1 MLYTLF
7 KLLEEYKVV
16 IPVIQRDYAQGRK
29 GKEFLRKS
37 FLTQI
42 KKSLEAPNNKTTL
55 DFIYG
60 SLEKDSFLPLDG
72 QQRLTTLWLV
82 YWYVALKSKKL
93 NDDNIRK
100 ILEKFSYQTRASSCE
115 FCKAIC
121 NEIDLKKY
129 EDYRN
134 SKSDKTIADE
144 DYRNSKSDKTIA
156 DFIKSQTWFFSSWNQ
171 DPTINSMLR
180 TIGGDND
187 NLEDNIE
194 VLFKDADFED
204 FSEKLYSE
212 NAPIDFELMIIN
224 SKDLPMSDDLYIKMN
239 ARGKALTNFENF
251 KADLI
256 GYIHSSDAFNGA
268 APNAPEL
275 TYKEYLP
282 SQIDSCW
289 TDVFWSVARK
299 RAEKENIKFNGNID
313 NIFFAFINR
322 YVLNEICLNE
332 QMGPDEFA
340 ASSEKES
347 NKSQKSDFEKLF
359 GISDKSKTDDR
370 LIVYDDFGVYSKY
383 LSEEKINVLDHV
395 FLILDDQKNKVHDQ
409 KNKVLDLINS
419 ALNFNNVDDQE
430 SGYNFIPK
438 EFVSTNLKERVY
450 FLAITLYIER
460 TESAEAFNEVN
471 FKKWMRIIKNLI
483 ENAVVE
489 SLPVMVT
496 CMRLIKDLCVDPNVK
511 DIYETLNNF
520 NNNFS
525 NSQLG
530 LQLLEEKQKAQKI
543 LEEKKKG
550 NSDWEEKIID
560 AENYSFFNG
569 TIRFLYRDENKEIC
583 WENFD
588 AKFENAKW
596 LFSDEQKGIVK
607 TETIKALLRYFDGFD
622 EIRGQYLFTSI
633 GYDHRN
639 KCWKKN
645 ILCSDNACVQRKV
658 QKLLMSD
665 KYQENY
671 SEDYEHFINSTLIE
685 HIVEQKENYRYRY
698 TERNGLGGIY
708 KDYTQT
714 QGVLLSSNRRT
725 KCKKLNDLVT
735 EKKISIANQN
745 LNIFVDD
752 YCWGLYV
759 DFDIKEKTY
768 RWLETSVNG
777 KEVDKIVELYQT
789 KEYSKN
795 TLQWDDSIKDSSDL
809 ISKISQFSFT

>member
-1 MLYTLF
+1 MVYNLF

-42 KKSLEAPNNKTTL
+42 KKSLEDPNNKTTL

-60 SLEKDSFLPLDG
+60 NLENDSFLPLDG

-82 YWYVALKSKKL
+82 YWYVSLRSGILTDDKIRKKL
-93 NDDNIRK
+93 ER
-100 ILEKFSYQTRASSCE
+100 FSYQTRASSCE

-121 NEIDLKKY
+121 NEIDLQQFEKY
-129 EDYRN
+129 R
-134 SKSDKTIADE
+134 KS
-144 DYRNSKSDKTIA
+144 NPQKTIA

-187 NLEDNIE
+187 TLEDNIE
-194 VLFKDADFED
+194 RIFESVDFVE
-204 FSEKLYSE
+204 FSQKLYSE

-239 ARGKALTNFENF
+239 ARGKVLTNFENF

-256 GYIHSSDAFNGA
+256 DYIQGKDVFNQDV
-268 APNAPEL
+268 PQNPDV
-275 TYKEYLP
+275 TYKEYYP
-282 SQIDSCW
+282 AQIDACW

-299 RAEKENIKFNGNID
+299 RAKKEQKNFKGNID
-313 NIFFAFINR
+313 NIFFSFINR
-322 YVLNEICLNE
+322 YVLNEICLDE
-332 QMGPDEFA
+332 QMGPDEFTA
-340 ASSEKES
+340 GKEKGS
-347 NKSQKSDFEKLF
+347 NKYQKRAFEKLF
-359 GISDKSKTDDR
+359 GISDKSKTDDS
-370 LIVYDDFGVYSKY
+370 LIVYDDFDVYSKY
-383 LSEEKINVLDHV
+383 LSEEKIKSLDHV
-395 FLILDDQKNKVHDQ
+395 FCILQDE

-419 ALNFNNVDDQE
+419 ALNFNNVDDQN
-430 SGYNFIPK
+430 SSYNFIPK
-438 EFVSTNLKERVY
+438 EFVSSNLKERVY
-450 FLAITLYIER
+450 FLAITLYLER

-471 FKKWMRIIKNLI
+471 FKKWMRVVKNLI

-496 CMRLIKDLCVDPNVK
+496 CMRQIKELCDNPNDDK
-511 DIYETLNNF
+511 NDIYVILNKLSD
-520 NNNFS
+520 NFS

-543 LEEKKKG
+543 LEEMKKG
-550 NSDWEEKIID
+550 NSDWEGKIID

-569 TIRFLYRDENKEIC
+569 TIRFLYRNVKNEIC
-583 WENFD
+583 WEQFD
-588 AKFENAKW
+588 KKFEMAKE
-596 LFSDEQKGIVK
+596 LFSKDHKEDVK
-607 TETIKALLRYFDGFD
+607 TETIKTLLSYFKGFN
-622 EIRGQYLFTSI
+622 EIKGQYLFTSI

-645 ILCSDNACVQRKV
+645 ILCSENDNVKEKV
-658 QKLLMSD
+658 QKLLLSEES
-665 KYQENY
+665 QTNY

-725 KCKKLNDLVT
+725 KCKILNDLVN

-759 DFDIKEKTY
+759 DFDIKGKTY
-768 RWLETSVNG
+768 RWLETNVNG

-795 TLQWDDSIKDSSDL
+795 TFQWDDSINDSSDL
-809 ISKISQFSFT
+809 ISKISQFSFA

>member
-1 MLYTLF
+1 MVYTLF

-42 KKSLEAPNNKTTL
+42 KKSLEDPNNKTTL

-60 SLEKDSFLPLDG
+60 NLENDSFLPLDG

-82 YWYVALKSKKL
+82 YWYVSLRAGMLSSDEIRKKL
-93 NDDNIRK
+93 ER
-100 ILEKFSYQTRASSCE
+100 FSYQTRASSCE

-121 NEIDLKKY
+121 NEKNLTNF
-129 EDYRN
+129 EEYRKFN
-134 SKSDKTIADE
+134 PK
-144 DYRNSKSDKTIA
+144 NTIA

-332 QMGPDEFA
+332 QMRPDDFA
-340 ASSEKES
+340 SGSEKKF
-347 NKSQKSDFEKLF
+347 NKSQKRDFEKLF
-359 GISDKSKTDDR
+359 GISDKSKTADDS
-370 LIVYDDFGVYSKY
+370 LIVYEDFDVYVKY
-383 LSEEKINVLDHV
+383 LSFEKIKNLDHV
-395 FLILDDQKNKVHDQ
+395 FLIISEDNY
-409 KNKVLDLINS
+409 KVLSSIKS
-419 ALNFNNVDDQE
+419 ALNFNNVDDQN
-430 SGYNFIPK
+430 SSYNFIPK
-438 EFVSTNLKERVY
+438 EFVSSNLKERVY
-450 FLAITLYIER
+450 FLAITLYL
-460 TESAEAFNEVN
+460 ESIKPASTFNEEN
-471 FKKWMRIIKNLI
+471 FKKWMRVVKNLI

-496 CMRLIKDLCVDPNVK
+496 CMRQIENLCQNPNEK
-511 DIYETLNNF
+511 DIYEILNNLDD
-520 NNNFS
+520 NFS
-525 NSQLG
+525 SSQLG

-543 LEEKKKG
+543 LVEK
-550 NSDWEEKIID
+550 DWERKIIE
-560 AENYSFFNG
+560 AETYSFFNG
-569 TIRFLYRDENKEIC
+569 TIRFLYRNEKKEIC
-583 WENFD
+583 WKDFD
-588 AKFENAKW
+588 TKFANAKL
-596 LFSDEQKGIVK
+596 LFSSEQKDIVK
-607 TETIKALLRYFDGFD
+607 PETIKALLRYFDGFG
-622 EIRGQYLFTSI
+622 EIKGQYLFTSI

-639 KCWKKN
+639 KCWKRN
-645 ILCSDNACVQRKV
+645 ILCSENEKVQENV
-658 QKLLMSD
+658 QKLLLSEEKPKNYSD
-665 KYQENY
+665 KE
-671 SEDYEHFINSTLIE
+671 YESFVESGLIE

-698 TERNGLGGIY
+698 TERNGLRGIY

-714 QGVLLSSNRRT
+714 YGVYLSSNRRE
-725 KCKKLNDLVT
+725 KCKMLNDLVK
-735 EKKISIANQN
+735 EKKLSIANPDFN
-745 LNIFVDD
+745 CFVGG
-752 YCWGLYV
+752 YYWGLDV
-759 DFDIKEKTY
+759 KFVLEEKTY
-768 RWLETSVNG
+768 RWQETIENS
-777 KEVDKIVELYQT
+777 KETDKIDEFYPKT
-789 KEYSKN
+789 KDYSKN
-795 TLQWDDSIKDSSDL
+795 TFQWDDNNKASSDL
-809 ISKISQFSFT
+809 ISKISQFPFEGDLTK

>member
-1 MLYTLF
+1 MFYTLF
-7 KLLEEYKVV
+7 KLLEKYKVI

-29 GKEFLRKS
+29 GKEYLRKS

-42 KKSLEAPNNKTTL
+42 KKSLEDPNNKTTL

-60 SLEKDSFLPLDG
+60 NLENDSFLPLDG

-82 YWYVALKSKKL
+82 YWYVSLRAGMLSSDEIRKKL
-93 NDDNIRK
+93 ER
-100 ILEKFSYQTRASSCE
+100 FSYQTRASSCE

-121 NEIDLKKY
+121 NEKNLTNF
-129 EDYRN
+129 EEYRKFN
-134 SKSDKTIADE
+134 PK
-144 DYRNSKSDKTIA
+144 NTIA

-256 GYIHSSDAFNGA
+256 GYIHSSDAFNVA

-289 TDVFWSVARK
+289 TDAFWSVARK

-332 QMGPDEFA
+332 QMRPDEFA
-340 ASSEKES
+340 AGSEK
-347 NKSQKSDFEKLF
+347 NQKRDFEKLF
-359 GISDKSKTDDR
+359 GISDKSKTADDS
-370 LIVYDDFGVYSKY
+370 LIVYDDFDVYVKY
-383 LSEEKINVLDHV
+383 LSFEKIKNLDHV
-395 FLILDDQKNKVHDQ
+395 FLIISEDNY
-409 KNKVLDLINS
+409 KVLSSIKS
-419 ALNFNNVDDQE
+419 ALNFNNVDDQN
-430 SGYNFIPK
+430 SSYNFIPK
-438 EFVSTNLKERVY
+438 EFVSSNLKERVY
-450 FLAITLYIER
+450 FLAITLYLES
-460 TESAEAFNEVN
+460 TESASTFKEEN
-471 FKKWMRIIKNLI
+471 FKKWMRVVKNLI

-496 CMRLIKDLCVDPNVK
+496 CMRQIEKLCQNPNEK
-511 DIYETLNNF
+511 DIYEILNNLDD
-520 NNNFS
+520 NFS
-525 NSQLG
+525 SSQLG

-543 LEEKKKG
+543 LVEK
-550 NSDWEEKIID
+550 DWESKIIE

-569 TIRFLYRDENKEIC
+569 TIRFLYRNEKKEIC
-583 WENFD
+583 WKDFD
-588 AKFENAKW
+588 TKFANAKL
-596 LFSDEQKGIVK
+596 LFSKKQKGIVK
-607 TETIKALLRYFDGFD
+607 TETIKDLLRYFGGFD
-622 EIRGQYLFTSI
+622 EIKGQYLFTSI

-639 KCWKKN
+639 KCWKRN
-645 ILCSDNACVQRKV
+645 ILCSENEKVQENV
-658 QKLLMSD
+658 QKLLLSEEKPKNYSD
-665 KYQENY
+665 KE
-671 SEDYEHFINSTLIE
+671 YESFVESGLIE

-698 TERNGLGGIY
+698 TERNGLRGIY

-714 QGVLLSSNRRT
+714 YGVYLSSNRRE
-725 KCKKLNDLVT
+725 KCKMLNDLVK
-735 EKKISIANQN
+735 EKKLSIAKPDFNC
-745 LNIFVDD
+745 FVGG
-752 YCWGLYV
+752 YYWGLDV
-759 DFDIKEKTY
+759 KFVLEEKTY
-768 RWLETSVNG
+768 RWQETIENS
-777 KEVDKIVELYQT
+777 KETDKIDEFYPKT
-789 KEYSKN
+789 KNYSKN
-795 TLQWDDSIKDSSDL
+795 TFQWDDNNNDSSDL
-809 ISKISQFSFT
+809 ISKISQFPFEGDLTK

>member
-1 MLYTLF
+1 MVYNLF

-42 KKSLEAPNNKTTL
+42 KKSLEDPNNKTTL

-60 SLEKDSFLPLDG
+60 NLENDSFLPLDG

-82 YWYVALKSKKL
+82 YWYVSLRSGILTDDKIRKKL
-93 NDDNIRK
+93 ER
-100 ILEKFSYQTRASSCE
+100 FSYQTRASSCE

-121 NEIDLKKY
+121 NEIDLQQFEKY
-129 EDYRN
+129 R
-134 SKSDKTIADE
+134 KS
-144 DYRNSKSDKTIA
+144 NPQKTIA

-187 NLEDNIE
+187 TLEDNIE
-194 VLFKDADFED
+194 RIFESVDFVE
-204 FSEKLYSE
+204 FSQKLYSE

-239 ARGKALTNFENF
+239 ARGKVLTNFENF

-256 GYIHSSDAFNGA
+256 DYIQGQDVFNQDV
-268 APNAPEL
+268 PQNPDV
-275 TYKEYLP
+275 TYKEYYP
-282 SQIDSCW
+282 AQIDACW

-299 RAEKENIKFNGNID
+299 RAKKEQKNFKGNID
-313 NIFFAFINR
+313 NIFFSFINR
-322 YVLNEICLNE
+322 YVLNEICLDE
-332 QMGPDEFA
+332 QMGPDEFTA
-340 ASSEKES
+340 GKEKGP
-347 NKSQKSDFEKLF
+347 NKYQKRAFEKLF
-359 GISDKSKTDDR
+359 GISDKSKTDDS
-370 LIVYDDFGVYSKY
+370 LIVYDDFDVYSKY
-383 LSEEKINVLDHV
+383 LSEEKIKSLDHV
-395 FLILDDQKNKVHDQ
+395 FCILQDE

-419 ALNFNNVDDQE
+419 ALNFNNVDDQD
-430 SGYNFIPK
+430 SSYNFIPK
-438 EFVSTNLKERVY
+438 EFVSSNLKERVY
-450 FLAITLYIER
+450 FLAITLYLER

-471 FKKWMRIIKNLI
+471 FKKWMRVVKNLI

-496 CMRLIKDLCVDPNVK
+496 CMRQIKELCDNPNDDK
-511 DIYETLNNF
+511 NDIYVILNKLSD
-520 NNNFS
+520 NFS

-543 LEEKKKG
+543 LEEMKKG
-550 NSDWEEKIID
+550 NSDWEGKIID

-569 TIRFLYRDENKEIC
+569 TIRFLYRNVKNEIC
-583 WENFD
+583 WEQFD
-588 AKFENAKW
+588 KKFEMAKE
-596 LFSDEQKGIVK
+596 LFSKDHKEDVK
-607 TETIKALLRYFDGFD
+607 TETIKTLLSYFKGFN
-622 EIRGQYLFTSI
+622 EIKGQYLFTSI

-645 ILCSDNACVQRKV
+645 ILCSENDNVKEKV
-658 QKLLMSD
+658 QKLLLSEES
-665 KYQENY
+665 QTNY

-725 KCKKLNDLVT
+725 KCKILNDLVN

-759 DFDIKEKTY
+759 DFDIKGKTY
-768 RWLETSVNG
+768 RWLETNVNG

-795 TLQWDDSIKDSSDL
+795 TFQWDDSINDSSDL
-809 ISKISQFSFT
+809 ISKISQFSFA

>member
-1 MLYTLF
+1 MVYSLF

-42 KKSLEAPNNKTTL
+42 KKSLEDPNNKTTL

-60 SLEKDSFLPLDG
+60 NLENDSFLPLDG

-82 YWYVALKSKKL
+82 YWYVSLRAGMLSSDEIRKKL
-93 NDDNIRK
+93 ER
-100 ILEKFSYQTRASSCE
+100 FSYQTRASSCE

-121 NEIDLKKY
+121 NEKNLTNF
-129 EDYRN
+129 EEYRKFN
-134 SKSDKTIADE
+134 PK
-144 DYRNSKSDKTIA
+144 NTIA

-332 QMGPDEFA
+332 QMRPDEFA
-340 ASSEKES
+340 SGSEKKF
-347 NKSQKSDFEKLF
+347 NKSQKRDFEKLF
-359 GISDKSKTDDR
+359 GISDKSKTADDS
-370 LIVYDDFGVYSKY
+370 LIVYEDFDVYVKY
-383 LSEEKINVLDHV
+383 LSFEKIKNLDHV
-395 FLILDDQKNKVHDQ
+395 FLIISEDNY
-409 KNKVLDLINS
+409 KVLSSIKS
-419 ALNFNNVDDQE
+419 ALNFNNVDDQN
-430 SGYNFIPK
+430 SSYNFIPK
-438 EFVSTNLKERVY
+438 EFVSSNLKERVY
-450 FLAITLYIER
+450 FLAITLYL
-460 TESAEAFNEVN
+460 ESIKPASTFNEEN
-471 FKKWMRIIKNLI
+471 FKKWMRVVKNLI

-496 CMRLIKDLCVDPNVK
+496 CMRQIENLCQNPNEK
-511 DIYETLNNF
+511 DIYEILNNLDD
-520 NNNFS
+520 NFS
-525 NSQLG
+525 SSQLG

-543 LEEKKKG
+543 LVEK
-550 NSDWEEKIID
+550 DWERKIIE
-560 AENYSFFNG
+560 AETYSFFNG
-569 TIRFLYRDENKEIC
+569 TIRFLYRNEKKEIC
-583 WENFD
+583 WKDFD
-588 AKFENAKW
+588 TKFANAKL
-596 LFSDEQKGIVK
+596 LFSSEQKDIVK
-607 TETIKALLRYFDGFD
+607 TETIKALLRYFDGFG
-622 EIRGQYLFTSI
+622 EIKGQYLFTSI

-639 KCWKKN
+639 KCWKRN
-645 ILCSDNACVQRKV
+645 ILCSENEKVQENV
-658 QKLLMSD
+658 QKLLLSEEKPKNYSD
-665 KYQENY
+665 KE
-671 SEDYEHFINSTLIE
+671 YESFVESGLIE

-698 TERNGLGGIY
+698 TERNGLRGIY

-714 QGVLLSSNRRT
+714 YGVYLSSNRRE
-725 KCKKLNDLVT
+725 KCKMLNDLVK
-735 EKKISIANQN
+735 EKKLSIANPDFN
-745 LNIFVDD
+745 CFVGG
-752 YCWGLYV
+752 YYWGLDV
-759 DFDIKEKTY
+759 KFVLEEKTY
-768 RWLETSVNG
+768 RWQETIENS
-777 KEVDKIVELYQT
+777 KETDKIDEFYPKT
-789 KEYSKN
+789 KDYSKN
-795 TLQWDDSIKDSSDL
+795 TFQWDDNNKASSDL
-809 ISKISQFSFT
+809 ISKISQFPFEGDLTK

>member
-1 MLYTLF
+1 MLCKMVYTLF

-42 KKSLEAPNNKTTL
+42 KKSLEDPNNKTTL

-60 SLEKDSFLPLDG
+60 NLENDSFLPLDG

-82 YWYVALKSKKL
+82 YWYVSLRAGMLSSDEIRKKL
-93 NDDNIRK
+93 ER
-100 ILEKFSYQTRASSCE
+100 FSYQTRASSCE

-121 NEIDLKKY
+121 NEKNLTNF
-129 EDYRN
+129 EEYRKFN
-134 SKSDKTIADE
+134 PK
-144 DYRNSKSDKTIA
+144 NTIA

-289 TDVFWSVARK
+289 TDTFWSVARK

-332 QMGPDEFA
+332 QMRPDEFVA
-340 ASSEKES
+340 GSEKKF
-347 NKSQKSDFEKLF
+347 NKSQKRDFEKLF
-359 GISDKSKTDDR
+359 GISDKSKTADDS
-370 LIVYDDFGVYSKY
+370 LIVYEDFDVYVKY
-383 LSEEKINVLDHV
+383 LSFEKIKNLDHV
-395 FLILDDQKNKVHDQ
+395 FLIISEDNY
-409 KNKVLDLINS
+409 KVLSSIKS
-419 ALNFNNVDDQE
+419 ALNFNNVDDQN
-430 SGYNFIPK
+430 SSYNFIPK
-438 EFVSTNLKERVY
+438 EFVSSNLKERVY
-450 FLAITLYIER
+450 FLAITLYLES
-460 TESAEAFNEVN
+460 TESATTFNEEN
-471 FKKWMRIIKNLI
+471 FKKWMRVVKNLI

-496 CMRLIKDLCVDPNVK
+496 CMRQIEKLCQNPNEK
-511 DIYETLNNF
+511 DIYEILNNLDD
-520 NNNFS
+520 NFS
-525 NSQLG
+525 SSQLG

-550 NSDWEEKIID
+550 NIDWDDKIIE
-560 AENYSFFNG
+560 AEKYSFFNG
-569 TIRFLYRDENKEIC
+569 TIRFLYRNENKEIC
-583 WENFD
+583 WDKFD
-588 AKFENAKW
+588 TKLENAKR
-596 LFSDEQKGIVK
+596 LFSNEQKGIVK
-607 TETIKALLRYFDGFD
+607 TETIKALLRYFDGFN
-622 EIRGQYLFTSI
+622 EIKGQYLFTSI

-639 KCWKKN
+639 KCWKRN
-645 ILCSDNACVQRKV
+645 ILCSENVNV
-658 QKLLMSD
+658 QKNVQNLLLSVEIPKNYSD
-665 KYQENY
+665 KE
-671 SEDYEHFINSTLIE
+671 YESFVESGLIE
-685 HIVEQKENYRYRY
+685 HIVKQKENYRYRY

-714 QGVLLSSNRRT
+714 YGVYLSSNRRE
-725 KCKKLNDLVT
+725 KCKMLNDLVK
-735 EKKISIANQN
+735 EKKLSIAKPDFNC
-745 LNIFVDD
+745 FVGG
-752 YCWGLYV
+752 YYWGLDV
-759 DFDIKEKTY
+759 KFVLDEKTY
-768 RWLETSVNG
+768 RWQETIENS
-777 KEVDKIVELYQT
+777 KETDKIDEFYPKT

-795 TLQWDDSIKDSSDL
+795 TLQWDDSINDSSDL
-809 ISKISQFSFT
+809 ISKISQFPFEGDLTK

>member
-1 MLYTLF
+1 MLCKMVYTLF

-42 KKSLEAPNNKTTL
+42 KKSLEDPNNKTTL

-60 SLEKDSFLPLDG
+60 NLENDSFLPLDG

-82 YWYVALKSKKL
+82 YWYVSLRAGMLSSDEIRKKL
-93 NDDNIRK
+93 ER
-100 ILEKFSYQTRASSCE
+100 FSYQTRASSCE

-121 NEIDLKKY
+121 NEKNLTNF
-129 EDYRN
+129 EEYRKFN
-134 SKSDKTIADE
+134 PK
-144 DYRNSKSDKTIA
+144 NTIA

-332 QMGPDEFA
+332 QMRPDEFA
-340 ASSEKES
+340 SGSEKKF
-347 NKSQKSDFEKLF
+347 NKSQKRDFEKLF
-359 GISDKSKTDDR
+359 GISDKSKTADDS
-370 LIVYDDFGVYSKY
+370 LIVYEDFDVYVKY
-383 LSEEKINVLDHV
+383 LSFEKIKNLDHV
-395 FLILDDQKNKVHDQ
+395 FLIISEDNY
-409 KNKVLDLINS
+409 KVLSSIKS
-419 ALNFNNVDDQE
+419 ALNFNNVDDQN
-430 SGYNFIPK
+430 SSYNFIPK
-438 EFVSTNLKERVY
+438 EFVSSNLKERVY
-450 FLAITLYIER
+450 FLAITLYL
-460 TESAEAFNEVN
+460 ESIKPASTFNEEN
-471 FKKWMRIIKNLI
+471 FKKWMRVVKNLI

-496 CMRLIKDLCVDPNVK
+496 CMRQIENLCQNPNEK
-511 DIYETLNNF
+511 DIYEILNNLDD
-520 NNNFS
+520 NFS
-525 NSQLG
+525 SSQLG

-543 LEEKKKG
+543 LVEK
-550 NSDWEEKIID
+550 DWERKIIE
-560 AENYSFFNG
+560 AETYSFFNG
-569 TIRFLYRDENKEIC
+569 TIRFLYRNEKKEIC
-583 WENFD
+583 WKDFD
-588 AKFENAKW
+588 TKFANAKL
-596 LFSDEQKGIVK
+596 LFSSEQKDIVK
-607 TETIKALLRYFDGFD
+607 TETIKALLRYFDGFG
-622 EIRGQYLFTSI
+622 EIKGQYLFTSI

-639 KCWKKN
+639 KCWKRN
-645 ILCSDNACVQRKV
+645 ILCSENEKVQENV
-658 QKLLMSD
+658 QKLLLSEEKPKNYSD
-665 KYQENY
+665 KE
-671 SEDYEHFINSTLIE
+671 YESFVESGLIE

-698 TERNGLGGIY
+698 TERNGLRGIY

-714 QGVLLSSNRRT
+714 YGVYLSSNRRE
-725 KCKKLNDLVT
+725 KCKMLNDLVK
-735 EKKISIANQN
+735 EKKLSIANPDFN
-745 LNIFVDD
+745 CFVGG
-752 YCWGLYV
+752 YYWGLDV
-759 DFDIKEKTY
+759 KFVLEEKTY
-768 RWLETSVNG
+768 RWQETIENS
-777 KEVDKIVELYQT
+777 KETDKIDEFYPKT
-789 KEYSKN
+789 KDYSKN
-795 TLQWDDSIKDSSDL
+795 TFQWDDNNKASSDL
-809 ISKISQFSFT
+809 ISKISQFPFEGDLTK

>member
-42 KKSLEAPNNKTTL
+42 KKSLVEPNNKTTL

-93 NDDNIRK
+93 TDDNIRK

-121 NEIDLKKY
+121 NEIDLTKF
-129 EDYRN
+129 EEYRN
-134 SKSDKTIADE
+134 SNPK
-144 DYRNSKSDKTIA
+144 NTIA

-187 NLEDNIE
+187 NFEDNIE
-194 VLFKDADFED
+194 KLFKDADDADFCD

-212 NAPIDFELMIIN
+212 KAPIDFELMIIN

-268 APNAPEL
+268 APNAPKL

-282 SQIDSCW
+282 SKIDSCW

-299 RAEKENIKFNGNID
+299 RAKKENIKFNGNID

-340 ASSEKES
+340 AGSEKEP

-359 GISDKSKTDDR
+359 VISDKSKTDDR

-395 FLILDDQKNKVHDQ
+395 FLILDK

-419 ALNFNNVDDQE
+419 ALNFNNVDDQK

-450 FLAITLYIER
+450 FLAITLYLER

-483 ENAVVE
+483 ENAAVE

-588 AKFENAKW
+588 AKFENAKR
-596 LFSDEQKGIVK
+596 LFSNEQKGIVK

-633 GYDHRN
+633 GYDQRN

-645 ILCSDNACVQRKV
+645 ILCSDDACVQRNV

-665 KYQENY
+665 KYPESY
-671 SEDYEHFINSTLIE
+671 SDEDYEHFINSTLIE

-714 QGVLLSSNRRT
+714 QGVYLSSNRRE
-725 KCKKLNDLVT
+725 KCKMLNDLVK
-735 EKKISIANQN
+735 EKKLSIAKQD
-745 LNIFVDD
+745 LNCFVGG
-752 YCWGLYV
+752 YYWGLDV
-759 DFDIKEKTY
+759 KFVLDEKTY
-768 RWLETSVNG
+768 RWQVTIENSNET
-777 KEVDKIVELYQT
+777 DKIDEFYPKT

-795 TLQWDDSIKDSSDL
+795 TLQWDDSIKDSSAL

>member
-256 GYIHSSDAFNGA
+256 GYIHSSDDFNA
-268 APNAPEL
+268 VSNDPKL

-340 ASSEKES
+340 AGSEKES

-383 LSEEKINVLDHV
+383 LSEEKINVLDHI
-395 FLILDDQKNKVHDQ
+395 FLILDDQ

-450 FLAITLYIER
+450 FLAITLYLER

-588 AKFENAKW
+588 AKFENAKR
-596 LFSDEQKGIVK
+596 LFSNEQKCIVK

-622 EIRGQYLFTSI
+622 QIRGQYLFTSI

-714 QGVLLSSNRRT
+714 QGVYLSSNRRE
-725 KCKKLNDLVT
+725 KCKMLNDLVK
-735 EKKISIANQN
+735 EKKLSIAKQDFNC
-745 LNIFVDD
+745 FVGG
-752 YCWGLYV
+752 YYWGLDVKFVLY
-759 DFDIKEKTY
+759 EKTY
-768 RWLETSVNG
+768 RWQVTIENSNET
-777 KEVDKIVELYQT
+777 DKIDEFYPKT

>member
-1 MLYTLF
+1 MLCKMVYTLF

-42 KKSLEAPNNKTTL
+42 KKSLEDPNNKTTL

-60 SLEKDSFLPLDG
+60 NLENDSFLPLDG

-82 YWYVALKSKKL
+82 YWYVSLRAGMLSSDEIRKKL
-93 NDDNIRK
+93 ER
-100 ILEKFSYQTRASSCE
+100 FSYQTRASSCE

-121 NEIDLKKY
+121 NEKNLTNF
-129 EDYRN
+129 EEYRKFN
-134 SKSDKTIADE
+134 PK
-144 DYRNSKSDKTIA
+144 NTIA

-256 GYIHSSDAFNGA
+256 GYIHSSDAFNVA

-289 TDVFWSVARK
+289 TDAFWSVARK

-332 QMGPDEFA
+332 QMRPDEFA
-340 ASSEKES
+340 AGSEK
-347 NKSQKSDFEKLF
+347 NQKRDFEKLF
-359 GISDKSKTDDR
+359 GISDKSKTADDS
-370 LIVYDDFGVYSKY
+370 LIVYEDFDVYVKY
-383 LSEEKINVLDHV
+383 LSFEKIKNLDHV
-395 FLILDDQKNKVHDQ
+395 FLIISEDNY
-409 KNKVLDLINS
+409 KVLSSIKS
-419 ALNFNNVDDQE
+419 ALNFNNVDDQN
-430 SGYNFIPK
+430 SSYNFIPK
-438 EFVSTNLKERVY
+438 EFVSSNLKERVY
-450 FLAITLYIER
+450 FLAITLYLES
-460 TESAEAFNEVN
+460 TESASTFKEEN
-471 FKKWMRIIKNLI
+471 FKKWMRVVKNLI

-496 CMRLIKDLCVDPNVK
+496 CMRQIEKLCQNPNEK
-511 DIYETLNNF
+511 DIYEILNNLDD
-520 NNNFS
+520 NFS
-525 NSQLG
+525 SSQLG

-543 LEEKKKG
+543 LVEK
-550 NSDWEEKIID
+550 DWESKIIE

-569 TIRFLYRDENKEIC
+569 TIRFLYRNEKKEIC
-583 WENFD
+583 WKDFD
-588 AKFENAKW
+588 TKFANAKL
-596 LFSDEQKGIVK
+596 LFSKKQKGIVK
-607 TETIKALLRYFDGFD
+607 TETIKDLLRYFGGFD
-622 EIRGQYLFTSI
+622 EIKGQYLFTSI

-639 KCWKKN
+639 KCWKRN
-645 ILCSDNACVQRKV
+645 ILCSENEKVQENV
-658 QKLLMSD
+658 QKLLLSEEKPKNYSD
-665 KYQENY
+665 KE
-671 SEDYEHFINSTLIE
+671 YESFVESGLIE

-698 TERNGLGGIY
+698 TERNGLRGIY

-714 QGVLLSSNRRT
+714 YGVYLSSNRRE
-725 KCKKLNDLVT
+725 KCKMLNDLVK
-735 EKKISIANQN
+735 EKKLSIAKPDFNC
-745 LNIFVDD
+745 FVGG
-752 YCWGLYV
+752 YYWGLDV
-759 DFDIKEKTY
+759 KFVLEEKTY
-768 RWLETSVNG
+768 RWQETIENS
-777 KEVDKIVELYQT
+777 KETDKIDEFYPKT
-789 KEYSKN
+789 KNYSKN
-795 TLQWDDSIKDSSDL
+795 TFQWDDNNNDSSDL
-809 ISKISQFSFT
+809 ISKISQFPFEGDLTK

>member
-1 MLYTLF
+1 MLCKMFYTLF
-7 KLLEEYKVV
+7 KLLEKYKVI

-29 GKEFLRKS
+29 GKEYLRKS

-42 KKSLEAPNNKTTL
+42 KKSLEDPNNKTTL

-60 SLEKDSFLPLDG
+60 NLENDSFLPLDG

-82 YWYVALKSKKL
+82 YWYVSLRAGMLSSDEIRKKL
-93 NDDNIRK
+93 ER
-100 ILEKFSYQTRASSCE
+100 FSYQTRASSCE

-121 NEIDLKKY
+121 NEKNLTNF
-129 EDYRN
+129 EEYRKFN
-134 SKSDKTIADE
+134 PK
-144 DYRNSKSDKTIA
+144 NTIA

-256 GYIHSSDAFNGA
+256 GYIHSSDAFNVA

-289 TDVFWSVARK
+289 TDAFWSVARK

-332 QMGPDEFA
+332 QMRPDEFA
-340 ASSEKES
+340 AGSEK
-347 NKSQKSDFEKLF
+347 NQKRDFEKLF
-359 GISDKSKTDDR
+359 GISDKSKTADDS
-370 LIVYDDFGVYSKY
+370 LIVYEDFDVYVKY
-383 LSEEKINVLDHV
+383 LSFEKIKNLDHV
-395 FLILDDQKNKVHDQ
+395 FLIISEDNY
-409 KNKVLDLINS
+409 KVLSSIKS
-419 ALNFNNVDDQE
+419 ALNFNNVDDQN
-430 SGYNFIPK
+430 SSYNFIPK
-438 EFVSTNLKERVY
+438 EFVSSNLKERVY
-450 FLAITLYIER
+450 FLAITLYLES
-460 TESAEAFNEVN
+460 TESASTFKEEN
-471 FKKWMRIIKNLI
+471 FKKWMRVVKNLI

-496 CMRLIKDLCVDPNVK
+496 CMRQIEKLCQNPNEK
-511 DIYETLNNF
+511 DIYEILNNLDD
-520 NNNFS
+520 NFS
-525 NSQLG
+525 SSQLG

-543 LEEKKKG
+543 LVEK
-550 NSDWEEKIID
+550 DWESKIIE

-569 TIRFLYRDENKEIC
+569 TIRFLYRNEKKEIC
-583 WENFD
+583 WKDFD
-588 AKFENAKW
+588 TKFANAKL
-596 LFSDEQKGIVK
+596 LFSKKQKGIVK
-607 TETIKALLRYFDGFD
+607 TETIKDLLRYFGGFD
-622 EIRGQYLFTSI
+622 EIKGQYLFTSI

-639 KCWKKN
+639 KCWKRN
-645 ILCSDNACVQRKV
+645 ILCSENEKVQENV
-658 QKLLMSD
+658 QKLLLSEEKPKNYSD
-665 KYQENY
+665 KE
-671 SEDYEHFINSTLIE
+671 YESFVESGLIE

-698 TERNGLGGIY
+698 TERNGLRGIY

-714 QGVLLSSNRRT
+714 YGVYLSSNRRE
-725 KCKKLNDLVT
+725 KCKMLNDLVK
-735 EKKISIANQN
+735 EKKLSIAKPDFNC
-745 LNIFVDD
+745 FVGG
-752 YCWGLYV
+752 YYWGLDV
-759 DFDIKEKTY
+759 KFVLEEKTY
-768 RWLETSVNG
+768 RWQETIENS
-777 KEVDKIVELYQT
+777 KETDKIDEFYPKT
-789 KEYSKN
+789 KNYSKN
-795 TLQWDDSIKDSSDL
+795 TFQWDDNNNDSSDL
-809 ISKISQFSFT
+809 ISKISQFPFEGDLTK

>member
-1 MLYTLF
+1 MFYTLF
-7 KLLEEYKVV
+7 KLLEKYKVI

-29 GKEFLRKS
+29 GKEYLRKS

-42 KKSLEAPNNKTTL
+42 KKSLEDPNNKTTL

-60 SLEKDSFLPLDG
+60 NLENDSFLPLDG

-82 YWYVALKSKKL
+82 YWYVSLRAGMLSSDEIRKKL
-93 NDDNIRK
+93 ER
-100 ILEKFSYQTRASSCE
+100 FSYQTRASSCE

-121 NEIDLKKY
+121 NEKNLTNF
-129 EDYRN
+129 EEYRKFN
-134 SKSDKTIADE
+134 PK
-144 DYRNSKSDKTIA
+144 NTIA

-256 GYIHSSDAFNGA
+256 GYIHSSDAFNVA

-289 TDVFWSVARK
+289 TDAFWSVARK

-332 QMGPDEFA
+332 QMRPDEFA
-340 ASSEKES
+340 AGSEK
-347 NKSQKSDFEKLF
+347 NQKRDFEKLF
-359 GISDKSKTDDR
+359 GISDKSKTADDS
-370 LIVYDDFGVYSKY
+370 LIVYEDFDVYVKY
-383 LSEEKINVLDHV
+383 LSFEKIKNLDHV
-395 FLILDDQKNKVHDQ
+395 FLIISEDNY
-409 KNKVLDLINS
+409 KVLSSIKS
-419 ALNFNNVDDQE
+419 ALNFNNVDDQN
-430 SGYNFIPK
+430 SSYNFIPK
-438 EFVSTNLKERVY
+438 EFVSSNLKERVY
-450 FLAITLYIER
+450 FLAITLYLES
-460 TESAEAFNEVN
+460 TESASTFKEEN
-471 FKKWMRIIKNLI
+471 FKKWMRVVKNLI

-496 CMRLIKDLCVDPNVK
+496 CMRQIEKLCQNPNEK
-511 DIYETLNNF
+511 DIYEILNNLDD
-520 NNNFS
+520 NFS
-525 NSQLG
+525 SSQLG

-543 LEEKKKG
+543 LVEK
-550 NSDWEEKIID
+550 DWESKIIE

-569 TIRFLYRDENKEIC
+569 TIRFLYRNEKKEIC
-583 WENFD
+583 WKDFD
-588 AKFENAKW
+588 TKFANAKL
-596 LFSDEQKGIVK
+596 LFSKKQKGIVK
-607 TETIKALLRYFDGFD
+607 TETIKDLLRYFGGFD
-622 EIRGQYLFTSI
+622 EIKGQYLFTSI

-639 KCWKKN
+639 KCWKRN
-645 ILCSDNACVQRKV
+645 ILCSENEKVQENV
-658 QKLLMSD
+658 QKLLLSEEKPKNYSD
-665 KYQENY
+665 KE
-671 SEDYEHFINSTLIE
+671 YESFVESGLIE

-698 TERNGLGGIY
+698 TERNGLRGIY

-714 QGVLLSSNRRT
+714 YGVYLSSNRRE
-725 KCKKLNDLVT
+725 KCKMLNDLVK
-735 EKKISIANQN
+735 EKKLSIAKPDFNC
-745 LNIFVDD
+745 FVGG
-752 YCWGLYV
+752 YYWGLDV
-759 DFDIKEKTY
+759 KFVLEEKTY
-768 RWLETSVNG
+768 RWQETIENS
-777 KEVDKIVELYQT
+777 KETDKIDEFYPKT
-789 KEYSKN
+789 KNYSKN
-795 TLQWDDSIKDSSDL
+795 TFQWDDNNNDSSDL
-809 ISKISQFSFT
+809 ISKISQFPFEGDLTK

>member
-42 KKSLEAPNNKTTL
+42 KKSLEDPNNKTTL

-82 YWYVALKSKKL
+82 YWYVALRSKKL
-93 NDDNIRK
+93 TDDNIRK

-121 NEIDLKKY
+121 NEIDFKIF
-129 EDYRN
+129 EEYRQFKPKN
-134 SKSDKTIADE
+134 
-144 DYRNSKSDKTIA
+144 TIA

-187 NLEDNIE
+187 NFEDNIE
-194 VLFKDADFED
+194 ELFKGADFCD
-204 FSEKLYSE
+204 FSKKLYSE

-256 GYIHSSDAFNGA
+256 GYIHSQESFNECV
-268 APNAPEL
+268 PNDTKL

-289 TDVFWSVARK
+289 TDAFWSVARK
-299 RAEKENIKFNGNID
+299 RAEKENIKFKGNID

-322 YVLNEICLNE
+322 YVLNEICLKK
-332 QMGPDEFA
+332 QMGPDEFVA
-340 ASSEKES
+340 GTEKES
-347 NKSQKSDFEKLF
+347 NKSQKRDFEKLF
-359 GISDKSKTDDR
+359 GISDKSKSADDS
-370 LIVYDDFGVYSKY
+370 LIVYEDFDVYVKY
-383 LSEEKINVLDHV
+383 LSFEKIINLDHA
-395 FLILDDQKNKVHDQ
+395 FHIISEDNY
-409 KNKVLDLINS
+409 KVLSSIKS
-419 ALNFNNVDDQE
+419 ALNFNNVDDQN
-430 SGYNFIPK
+430 SSYNFIPK
-438 EFVSTNLKERVY
+438 EFVSSNLKERVY
-450 FLAITLYIER
+450 FLAITLYL
-460 TESAEAFNEVN
+460 ESTKSANTFNEVN
-471 FKKWMRIIKNLI
+471 FKKWMRVVKNLI

-496 CMRLIKDLCVDPNVK
+496 SMRQIKKLCNNLNK
-511 DIYETLNNF
+511 NDIYEILNSLDD
-520 NNNFS
+520 NFS
-525 NSQLG
+525 HSQLG

-543 LEEKKKG
+543 LVEKKKG
-550 NSDWEEKIID
+550 NIGWEEKIIV

-569 TIRFLYRDENKEIC
+569 TIRFLYRNEKNEIC
-583 WENFD
+583 WDQFD
-588 AKFENAKW
+588 TKFERAKD
-596 LFSDEQKGIVK
+596 LFSEEPKGDVK
-607 TETIKALLRYFDGFD
+607 TETIRALLRYFNSFND
-622 EIRGQYLFTSI
+622 IKGQYLFTSI

-639 KCWKKN
+639 KCWKRN
-645 ILCSDNACVQRKV
+645 ILCSENVNV
-658 QKLLMSD
+658 QKNVQNLLLSVERPKNYSD
-665 KYQENY
+665 KE
-671 SEDYEHFINSTLIE
+671 YESFVESGLIE

-698 TERNGLGGIY
+698 TVRNGLRGIY

-714 QGVLLSSNRRT
+714 QGVYLSSNRRG
-725 KCKKLNDLVT
+725 KCKMLNDLVN
-735 EKKISIANQN
+735 EKKLSIANPDFN
-745 LNIFVDD
+745 CFVGG
-752 YCWGLYV
+752 YYWGLDV
-759 DFDIKEKTY
+759 KFVLDEKTY
-768 RWLETSVNG
+768 RWQETIENR
-777 KEVDKIVELYQT
+777 KEIDKIDEFYPKT
-789 KEYSKN
+789 KDYSKN
-795 TLQWDDSIKDSSDL
+795 TFQWDDSNNDSSDL
-809 ISKISQFSFT
+809 ISKISQFPFEGDLTKLK

>member
-1 MLYTLF
+1 MVYNLF

-42 KKSLEAPNNKTTL
+42 KKSLEDPNNKTTL

-60 SLEKDSFLPLDG
+60 NLENDSFLPLDG

-82 YWYVALKSKKL
+82 YWYVSLRSGILTDDKIRKKL
-93 NDDNIRK
+93 ERF
-100 ILEKFSYQTRASSCE
+100 LYQTRASSCE

-121 NEIDLKKY
+121 NEIDLQQFEKY
-129 EDYRN
+129 R
-134 SKSDKTIADE
+134 KS
-144 DYRNSKSDKTIA
+144 NPQKTIA

-187 NLEDNIE
+187 TLEDNIE
-194 VLFKDADFED
+194 RIFESVDFVE
-204 FSEKLYSE
+204 FSQKLYSE

-239 ARGKALTNFENF
+239 ARGKVLTNFENF

-256 GYIHSSDAFNGA
+256 DYIQGKDVFNQDV
-268 APNAPEL
+268 PQNPDV
-275 TYKEYLP
+275 TYKEYYP
-282 SQIDSCW
+282 AQIDACW

-299 RAEKENIKFNGNID
+299 RAKKEQKNFKGNID
-313 NIFFAFINR
+313 NIFFSFINR
-322 YVLNEICLNE
+322 YVLNEICLDE
-332 QMGPDEFA
+332 QMGPDEFTA
-340 ASSEKES
+340 GKEKGS
-347 NKSQKSDFEKLF
+347 NKYQKRAFEKLF
-359 GISDKSKTDDR
+359 GISDKSKTDDS
-370 LIVYDDFGVYSKY
+370 LIVYDDFDVYSKY
-383 LSEEKINVLDHV
+383 LSEEKIKSLDHV
-395 FLILDDQKNKVHDQ
+395 FCILQDE

-419 ALNFNNVDDQE
+419 ALNFNNVDDQD
-430 SGYNFIPK
+430 SSYNFIPK
-438 EFVSTNLKERVY
+438 EFVSSNLKERVY
-450 FLAITLYIER
+450 FLAITLYLER

-471 FKKWMRIIKNLI
+471 FKKWMRVVKNLI

-496 CMRLIKDLCVDPNVK
+496 CMRQIKELCDNPNDDK
-511 DIYETLNNF
+511 NDIYVILNKLSD
-520 NNNFS
+520 NFS

-543 LEEKKKG
+543 LEEMKKG
-550 NSDWEEKIID
+550 NSDWEGKIID

-569 TIRFLYRDENKEIC
+569 TIRFLYRNVKNEIC
-583 WENFD
+583 WEQFD
-588 AKFENAKW
+588 KKFEMAKE
-596 LFSDEQKGIVK
+596 LFSKDHKEDVK
-607 TETIKALLRYFDGFD
+607 TETIKTLLSYFKGFN
-622 EIRGQYLFTSI
+622 EIKGQYLFTSI
-633 GYDHRN
+633 GYDPRN

-645 ILCSDNACVQRKV
+645 ILCSENDNVKEKV
-658 QKLLMSD
+658 QKLLLSEES
-665 KYQENY
+665 QTNY

-725 KCKKLNDLVT
+725 KCKILNDLVN
-735 EKKISIANQN
+735 EKKISIANPN
-745 LNIFVDD
+745 FNIFVDD

-759 DFDIKEKTY
+759 DFDIKGKTY
-768 RWLETSVNG
+768 RWLETNVNG

-795 TLQWDDSIKDSSDL
+795 TFQWDDSINDSSDL
-809 ISKISQFSFT
+809 ISKISQFSFA

>member
-1 MLYTLF
+1 MVYTLF

-42 KKSLEAPNNKTTL
+42 KKSLEDPNNKTTL

-60 SLEKDSFLPLDG
+60 NLENDSFLPLDG

-82 YWYVALKSKKL
+82 YWYVSLRAGMLSSDEIRKKL
-93 NDDNIRK
+93 ER
-100 ILEKFSYQTRASSCE
+100 FSYQTRASSCE

-121 NEIDLKKY
+121 NEKNLTNF
-129 EDYRN
+129 EEYRKFN
-134 SKSDKTIADE
+134 PK
-144 DYRNSKSDKTIA
+144 NTIA

-332 QMGPDEFA
+332 QMRPDEFA
-340 ASSEKES
+340 SGSEKKF
-347 NKSQKSDFEKLF
+347 NKSQKRDFEKLF
-359 GISDKSKTDDR
+359 GISDKSKTADDS
-370 LIVYDDFGVYSKY
+370 LIVYEDFDVYVKY
-383 LSEEKINVLDHV
+383 LSFEKIKNLDHV
-395 FLILDDQKNKVHDQ
+395 FLIISEDNY
-409 KNKVLDLINS
+409 KVLSSIKS
-419 ALNFNNVDDQE
+419 ALNFNNVDDQN
-430 SGYNFIPK
+430 SSYNFIPK
-438 EFVSTNLKERVY
+438 EFVSSNLKERVY
-450 FLAITLYIER
+450 FLAITLYL
-460 TESAEAFNEVN
+460 ESIKPASTFNEEN
-471 FKKWMRIIKNLI
+471 FKKWMRVVKNLI

-496 CMRLIKDLCVDPNVK
+496 CMRQIENLCQNPNEK
-511 DIYETLNNF
+511 DIYEILNNLDD
-520 NNNFS
+520 NFS
-525 NSQLG
+525 SSQLG

-543 LEEKKKG
+543 LVEK
-550 NSDWEEKIID
+550 DWERKIIE
-560 AENYSFFNG
+560 AETYSFFNG
-569 TIRFLYRDENKEIC
+569 TIRFLYRNEKKEIC
-583 WENFD
+583 WKDFD
-588 AKFENAKW
+588 TKFANAKL
-596 LFSDEQKGIVK
+596 LFSSEQKDIVK
-607 TETIKALLRYFDGFD
+607 TETIKALLRYFDGFG
-622 EIRGQYLFTSI
+622 EIKGQYLFTSI

-639 KCWKKN
+639 KCWKRN
-645 ILCSDNACVQRKV
+645 ILCSENEKVQENV
-658 QKLLMSD
+658 QKLLLSEEKPKNYSD
-665 KYQENY
+665 KE
-671 SEDYEHFINSTLIE
+671 YESFVESGLIE

-698 TERNGLGGIY
+698 TERNGLRGIY

-714 QGVLLSSNRRT
+714 YGVYLSSNRRE
-725 KCKKLNDLVT
+725 KCKMLNDLVK
-735 EKKISIANQN
+735 EKKLSIANPDFN
-745 LNIFVDD
+745 CFVGG
-752 YCWGLYV
+752 YYWGLDV
-759 DFDIKEKTY
+759 KFVLEEKTY
-768 RWLETSVNG
+768 RWQETIENS
-777 KEVDKIVELYQT
+777 KETDKIDEFYPKT
-789 KEYSKN
+789 KDYSKN
-795 TLQWDDSIKDSSDL
+795 TFQWDDNNKASSDL
-809 ISKISQFSFT
+809 ISKISQFPFEGDLTK

>member
-134 SKSDKTIADE
+134 SKSDKTIAD
-144 DYRNSKSDKTIA
+144 
-156 DFIKSQTWFFSSWNQ
+156 FIKSQTWFFSSWNQ

-282 SQIDSCW
+282 SKSDSCW

-340 ASSEKES
+340 AGSEKET
-347 NKSQKSDFEKLF
+347 NKSQKRDFEKLF

-395 FLILDDQKNKVHDQ
+395 FLILDDQKNKV
-409 KNKVLDLINS
+409 LDLINS

-450 FLAITLYIER
+450 FLAITLYLER

-569 TIRFLYRDENKEIC
+569 TIRFLYRKERNEIF
-583 WENFD
+583 WDQFD
-588 AKFENAKW
+588 TKFERAKE
-596 LFSDEQKGIVK
+596 LFSEEPKGDVK
-607 TETIKALLRYFDGFD
+607 TETIRALLRYFFGFD

-645 ILCSDNACVQRKV
+645 ILCSDDACVQRNV

-671 SEDYEHFINSTLIE
+671 YDEDYEHFINSTLIE

>member
-42 KKSLEAPNNKTTL
+42 KKSLEDPNNNTTL

-60 SLEKDSFLPLDG
+60 NLENDSFLPLDG

-82 YWYVALKSKKL
+82 YWYVSLRAGMLSSDEIRKKL
-93 NDDNIRK
+93 ER
-100 ILEKFSYQTRASSCE
+100 FSYQTRASSCE

-121 NEIDLKKY
+121 NEKNLTNF
-129 EDYRN
+129 EEYRKFN
-134 SKSDKTIADE
+134 PK
-144 DYRNSKSDKTIA
+144 NTIA

-256 GYIHSSDAFNGA
+256 GYIHSSDAFNVA

-289 TDVFWSVARK
+289 TDAFWSVARK

-332 QMGPDEFA
+332 QMRPDEFA
-340 ASSEKES
+340 AGSEK
-347 NKSQKSDFEKLF
+347 NQKRDFEKLF
-359 GISDKSKTDDR
+359 GISDKSKTADDS
-370 LIVYDDFGVYSKY
+370 LIVYEDFDVYVKY
-383 LSEEKINVLDHV
+383 LSFEKIKNLDHV
-395 FLILDDQKNKVHDQ
+395 FLIISEDNY
-409 KNKVLDLINS
+409 KVLSSIKS
-419 ALNFNNVDDQE
+419 ALNFNNVDDQN
-430 SGYNFIPK
+430 SSYNFIPK
-438 EFVSTNLKERVY
+438 EFVSSNLKERVY
-450 FLAITLYIER
+450 FLAIALYLES
-460 TESAEAFNEVN
+460 TESASTFKEEN
-471 FKKWMRIIKNLI
+471 FKKWMRVVKNLI

-496 CMRLIKDLCVDPNVK
+496 CMRQIEKLCQNPNEK
-511 DIYETLNNF
+511 DIYEILNNLDD
-520 NNNFS
+520 NFS
-525 NSQLG
+525 SSQLG

-543 LEEKKKG
+543 LVEK
-550 NSDWEEKIID
+550 DWESKIIE

-569 TIRFLYRDENKEIC
+569 TIRFLYRNEKKEIC
-583 WENFD
+583 WKDFD
-588 AKFENAKW
+588 TKFANAKL
-596 LFSDEQKGIVK
+596 LFSKKQKGIVK
-607 TETIKALLRYFDGFD
+607 TETIKDLLRYFGGFD
-622 EIRGQYLFTSI
+622 EIKGQYLFTSI

-639 KCWKKN
+639 KCWKRN
-645 ILCSDNACVQRKV
+645 ILCSENEKVQENV
-658 QKLLMSD
+658 QKLLLSEEKPKNYSD
-665 KYQENY
+665 KE
-671 SEDYEHFINSTLIE
+671 YESFVESGLIE

-698 TERNGLGGIY
+698 TERNGLRGIY

-714 QGVLLSSNRRT
+714 YGVYLSSNRRE
-725 KCKKLNDLVT
+725 KCKMLNDLVK
-735 EKKISIANQN
+735 EKKLSIAKPDFNC
-745 LNIFVDD
+745 FVGG
-752 YCWGLYV
+752 YYWGLDV
-759 DFDIKEKTY
+759 KFVLEEKTY
-768 RWLETSVNG
+768 RWQETIENS
-777 KEVDKIVELYQT
+777 KETDKIDEFYPKT
-789 KEYSKN
+789 KNYSKN
-795 TLQWDDSIKDSSDL
+795 TFQWDDNNNDSSDL
-809 ISKISQFSFT
+809 ISKISQFPFEGDLTK

>member
-93 NDDNIRK
+93 TDDNIRK
-100 ILEKFSYQTRASSCE
+100 ILENFSYHTRASSCE

-121 NEIDLKKY
+121 NEIDLTKFEK
-129 EDYRN
+129 YRN

-340 ASSEKES
+340 AGSEKD
-347 NKSQKSDFEKLF
+347 NKSQKRDFEKLF

-395 FLILDDQKNKVHDQ
+395 FLILDDQKNKV
-409 KNKVLDLINS
+409 LDLINS

-430 SGYNFIPK
+430 AGYNFIPK

-450 FLAITLYIER
+450 FLAITLYLER

-569 TIRFLYRDENKEIC
+569 TIRFLYRDDNKEIS

-588 AKFENAKW
+588 AKFENAKR
-596 LFSDEQKGIVK
+596 LFSNEQKGIVK
-607 TETIKALLRYFDGFD
+607 TETIKALLRYFFGFD

-645 ILCSDNACVQRKV
+645 ILCSDNACVQRNV

-714 QGVLLSSNRRT
+714 QGVYLSSNRRE
-725 KCKKLNDLVT
+725 KCKMLNDLVK
-735 EKKISIANQN
+735 EKKLSIAKQDFNC
-745 LNIFVDD
+745 FVGG
-752 YCWGLYV
+752 YYWGLDV
-759 DFDIKEKTY
+759 KFVLDEKTY
-768 RWLETSVNG
+768 RWQVTIENSN
-777 KEVDKIVELYQT
+777 EIDKIDEFYPKT

>member
-340 ASSEKES
+340 AGSEKET
-347 NKSQKSDFEKLF
+347 NKSQKRDFEKLF

-395 FLILDDQKNKVHDQ
+395 FLILDDQKNKV
-409 KNKVLDLINS
+409 LDLINS

-450 FLAITLYIER
+450 FLAITLYLEK

-588 AKFENAKW
+588 AKFENAKR
-596 LFSDEQKGIVK
+596 LFSNEQKGIVK
-607 TETIKALLRYFDGFD
+607 TETIKALLRYFFGFD

-645 ILCSDNACVQRKV
+645 ILCSDNACVQRNV

-714 QGVLLSSNRRT
+714 QGVYLSSNRRE
-725 KCKKLNDLVT
+725 KCKMLNDLVK
-735 EKKISIANQN
+735 EKKLSIAKQE
-745 LNIFVDD
+745 LNCFVGG
-752 YCWGLYV
+752 YYWGLDV
-759 DFDIKEKTY
+759 KFVLDEKTY
-768 RWLETSVNG
+768 RWQVTIENSNET
-777 KEVDKIVELYQT
+777 DKIDEFYPKT

>member
-1 MLYTLF
+1 MLCKMVYTLF

-42 KKSLEAPNNKTTL
+42 KKSLEDPNNKTTL

-60 SLEKDSFLPLDG
+60 NLENDSFLPLDG

-82 YWYVALKSKKL
+82 YWYVSLRAGMLSSDEIRKKL
-93 NDDNIRK
+93 ER
-100 ILEKFSYQTRASSCE
+100 FSYQTRASSCE

-121 NEIDLKKY
+121 NEKNLTNF
-129 EDYRN
+129 EEYRKFN
-134 SKSDKTIADE
+134 PK
-144 DYRNSKSDKTIA
+144 NTIA

-256 GYIHSSDAFNGA
+256 GYIHSSDAFNVA

-289 TDVFWSVARK
+289 TDAFWSVARK

-332 QMGPDEFA
+332 QMRPDEFA
-340 ASSEKES
+340 AGSEKES
-347 NKSQKSDFEKLF
+347 HKSQKRDFEKLF

-395 FLILDDQKNKVHDQ
+395 FLILDDQKNKV
-409 KNKVLDLINS
+409 LDLINS

-450 FLAITLYIER
+450 FLAITLYLES
-460 TESAEAFNEVN
+460 TESATTFNEKN

-483 ENAVVE
+483 ENAAVE

-496 CMRLIKDLCVDPNVK
+496 CMRQIKELCDNPNVK
-511 DIYETLNNF
+511 DIYETLDEL

-525 NSQLG
+525 NSQLE

-543 LEEKKKG
+543 LYEMNHG
-550 NSDWEEKIID
+550 NPDWEKKIID

-569 TIRFLYRDENKEIC
+569 TIRFLYRNKKNEIC
-583 WENFD
+583 WDQFD
-588 AKFENAKW
+588 TKFERAKD
-596 LFSDEQKGIVK
+596 LFSEEPKGDVK
-607 TETIKALLRYFDGFD
+607 TETIRALLRYFNSFN
-622 EIRGQYLFTSI
+622 EIKGQYLFTSI

-645 ILCSDNACVQRKV
+645 ILCSENDKVKEKV
-658 QKLLMSD
+658 QKLLLSEES
-665 KYQENY
+665 QTNY
-671 SEDYEHFINSTLIE
+671 SEDYEHFINSALIE
-685 HIVEQKENYRYRY
+685 HIVKQKENYRYRY

-735 EKKISIANQN
+735 EKKISIANPN
-745 LNIFVDD
+745 DKVFVDD

>member
-1 MLYTLF
+1 MLCKMVYTLF

-42 KKSLEAPNNKTTL
+42 KKSLEDPNNKTTL

-60 SLEKDSFLPLDG
+60 NLENDSFLPLDG

-82 YWYVALKSKKL
+82 YWYVSLRAGMLSSDEIRKKL
-93 NDDNIRK
+93 ER
-100 ILEKFSYQTRASSCE
+100 FSYQTRASSCE

-121 NEIDLKKY
+121 NEKNLTNF
-129 EDYRN
+129 EEYRKFN
-134 SKSDKTIADE
+134 PK
-144 DYRNSKSDKTIA
+144 NTIA

-332 QMGPDEFA
+332 QMRPDEFA
-340 ASSEKES
+340 AGSEKKF
-347 NKSQKSDFEKLF
+347 NKSQKRDFEKLF
-359 GISDKSKTDDR
+359 GISDKSKTADDS
-370 LIVYDDFGVYSKY
+370 LIVYEDFDVYVKY
-383 LSEEKINVLDHV
+383 LSFEKIKNLDHV
-395 FLILDDQKNKVHDQ
+395 FLIISEDNY
-409 KNKVLDLINS
+409 KVLSSIKS
-419 ALNFNNVDDQE
+419 ALNFNNVDDQN
-430 SGYNFIPK
+430 SSYNFIPK
-438 EFVSTNLKERVY
+438 EFVSSNLKERVY
-450 FLAITLYIER
+450 FLAITLYLES
-460 TESAEAFNEVN
+460 TESATTFNEEN
-471 FKKWMRIIKNLI
+471 FKKWMRVVKNLI

-496 CMRLIKDLCVDPNVK
+496 CMRQIENLCQNPNEK
-511 DIYETLNNF
+511 DIYEILNNLDD
-520 NNNFS
+520 NFS
-525 NSQLG
+525 SSQLG

-543 LEEKKKG
+543 LVEK
-550 NSDWEEKIID
+550 DWESKIIE

-569 TIRFLYRDENKEIC
+569 TIRFLYRNEKKEIC
-583 WENFD
+583 WKDFD
-588 AKFENAKW
+588 TKFANAKL
-596 LFSDEQKGIVK
+596 LFSSEQKDIVK
-607 TETIKALLRYFDGFD
+607 TETIKALLRYFDGFG
-622 EIRGQYLFTSI
+622 EIKGQYLFTSI

-639 KCWKKN
+639 KCWKRN
-645 ILCSDNACVQRKV
+645 ILCSENVNV
-658 QKLLMSD
+658 QKNVQNLLLSVERPKNYSD
-665 KYQENY
+665 KE
-671 SEDYEHFINSTLIE
+671 YESFVESGLIE
-685 HIVEQKENYRYRY
+685 HIVKQKENYRYRY
-698 TERNGLGGIY
+698 TERNGLSGIY

-714 QGVLLSSNRRT
+714 YGVYLSSNRRE
-725 KCKKLNDLVT
+725 KCKMLNDLVK
-735 EKKISIANQN
+735 EKKLSIAKPDFNC
-745 LNIFVDD
+745 FVGG
-752 YCWGLYV
+752 YYWGLDV
-759 DFDIKEKTY
+759 KFVLDEKTY
-768 RWLETSVNG
+768 RWQETIENS
-777 KEVDKIVELYQT
+777 KETDKIDEFYPKT

-795 TLQWDDSIKDSSDL
+795 TLQWDDSINDSSDL
-809 ISKISQFSFT
+809 ISKISQFPFEGDLTK

>member
-42 KKSLEAPNNKTTL
+42 KKSLEDPNNKTTL

-60 SLEKDSFLPLDG
+60 NLENDSFLPLDG

-82 YWYVALKSKKL
+82 YWYVSLRAGMLSSDEIRKKL
-93 NDDNIRK
+93 ER
-100 ILEKFSYQTRASSCE
+100 FSYQTRASSCE

-121 NEIDLKKY
+121 NEKNLTNF
-129 EDYRN
+129 EEYRKFN
-134 SKSDKTIADE
+134 PK
-144 DYRNSKSDKTIA
+144 NTIA

-340 ASSEKES
+340 AGSEKD
-347 NKSQKSDFEKLF
+347 NKSQKRDFEKLF

-395 FLILDDQKNKVHDQ
+395 FLILDDQKNKV
-409 KNKVLDLINS
+409 LDLINS

-430 SGYNFIPK
+430 AGYNFIPK

-450 FLAITLYIER
+450 FLAITLYLER

-588 AKFENAKW
+588 AKFENAKR
-596 LFSDEQKGIVK
+596 LFSNEQKGIVK
-607 TETIKALLRYFDGFD
+607 TETIKALLRYFFGFD

-645 ILCSDNACVQRKV
+645 ILCSDNACVQRNV

-671 SEDYEHFINSTLIE
+671 SEDYEHVINSTLIE

-714 QGVLLSSNRRT
+714 QGVYLSSNRRE
-725 KCKKLNDLVT
+725 KCKMLNDLVK
-735 EKKISIANQN
+735 EKKLSIAKQDFNC
-745 LNIFVDD
+745 FVGG
-752 YCWGLYV
+752 YYWGLDV
-759 DFDIKEKTY
+759 KFVLDEKTY
-768 RWLETSVNG
+768 RWQVTIENSNET
-777 KEVDKIVELYQT
+777 DKIDEFYPKT

>member
-1 MLYTLF
+1 MVYTLF

-42 KKSLEAPNNKTTL
+42 KKSLEDPNNKTTL

-60 SLEKDSFLPLDG
+60 NLENDSFLPLDG

-82 YWYVALKSKKL
+82 YWYVSLRAGMLSSDEIRKKL
-93 NDDNIRK
+93 ER
-100 ILEKFSYQTRASSCE
+100 FSYQTRASSCE

-121 NEIDLKKY
+121 NEKNLTNF
-129 EDYRN
+129 EEYRKFN
-134 SKSDKTIADE
+134 PK
-144 DYRNSKSDKTIA
+144 NTIA

-332 QMGPDEFA
+332 QMRPDEFA
-340 ASSEKES
+340 SGSEKKF
-347 NKSQKSDFEKLF
+347 NKSQKRDFEKLF
-359 GISDKSKTDDR
+359 GISDKSKTADDS
-370 LIVYDDFGVYSKY
+370 LIVYEDFDVYVKY
-383 LSEEKINVLDHV
+383 LSFEKIKNLDHV
-395 FLILDDQKNKVHDQ
+395 FLIISEDNY
-409 KNKVLDLINS
+409 KVLSSIKS
-419 ALNFNNVDDQE
+419 ALNFNNVDDQN
-430 SGYNFIPK
+430 SSYNFIPK
-438 EFVSTNLKERVY
+438 EFVSSNLKERVY
-450 FLAITLYIER
+450 FLAITLYL
-460 TESAEAFNEVN
+460 ESIKPASTFNEEN
-471 FKKWMRIIKNLI
+471 FKKWMRVVKNLI

-496 CMRLIKDLCVDPNVK
+496 CMRQIENLCQNPNEK
-511 DIYETLNNF
+511 DIYEILNNLDD
-520 NNNFS
+520 NFS
-525 NSQLG
+525 SSQLG

-543 LEEKKKG
+543 LVEK
-550 NSDWEEKIID
+550 DW
-560 AENYSFFNG
+560 
-569 TIRFLYRDENKEIC
+569 
-583 WENFD
+583 
-588 AKFENAKW
+588 
-596 LFSDEQKGIVK
+596 
-607 TETIKALLRYFDGFD
+607 
-622 EIRGQYLFTSI
+622 
-633 GYDHRN
+633 
-639 KCWKKN
+639 
-645 ILCSDNACVQRKV
+645 
-658 QKLLMSD
+658 
-665 KYQENY
+665 
-671 SEDYEHFINSTLIE
+671 
-685 HIVEQKENYRYRY
+685 
-698 TERNGLGGIY
+698 
-708 KDYTQT
+708 
-714 QGVLLSSNRRT
+714 
-725 KCKKLNDLVT
+725 
-735 EKKISIANQN
+735 
-745 LNIFVDD
+745 
-752 YCWGLYV
+752 
-759 DFDIKEKTY
+759 
-768 RWLETSVNG
+768 
-777 KEVDKIVELYQT
+777 
-789 KEYSKN
+789 
-795 TLQWDDSIKDSSDL
+795 
-809 ISKISQFSFT
+809 

>member
-1 MLYTLF
+1 MLCKMVYTLF

-42 KKSLEAPNNKTTL
+42 KKSLEDPNNKTTL

-60 SLEKDSFLPLDG
+60 NLENDSFLPLDG

-82 YWYVALKSKKL
+82 YWYVSLRAGMLSSDEIRKKL
-93 NDDNIRK
+93 ER
-100 ILEKFSYQTRASSCE
+100 FSYQTRASSCE

-121 NEIDLKKY
+121 NEKNLTNF
-129 EDYRN
+129 EEYRKFN
-134 SKSDKTIADE
+134 PK
-144 DYRNSKSDKTIA
+144 NTIA

-289 TDVFWSVARK
+289 TDAFWSVARK

-332 QMGPDEFA
+332 QMRPDEFA
-340 ASSEKES
+340 AGSEK
-347 NKSQKSDFEKLF
+347 NQKRDFEKLF
-359 GISDKSKTDDR
+359 GISDKSKTADDS
-370 LIVYDDFGVYSKY
+370 LIVYEDFDVYVKY
-383 LSEEKINVLDHV
+383 LSFEKIKNLDHV
-395 FLILDDQKNKVHDQ
+395 FLIISEDNY
-409 KNKVLDLINS
+409 KVLSSIKS
-419 ALNFNNVDDQE
+419 ALNFNNVDDQN
-430 SGYNFIPK
+430 SSYNFIPK
-438 EFVSTNLKERVY
+438 EFVSSNLKERVY
-450 FLAITLYIER
+450 FLAITLYLES
-460 TESAEAFNEVN
+460 TESASTFKEEN
-471 FKKWMRIIKNLI
+471 FKKWMRVVKNLI

-496 CMRLIKDLCVDPNVK
+496 CMRQIEKLCQNPNEK
-511 DIYETLNNF
+511 DIYEILNNLDD
-520 NNNFS
+520 NFS
-525 NSQLG
+525 SSQLG

-543 LEEKKKG
+543 LVEK
-550 NSDWEEKIID
+550 DWESKIIE

-569 TIRFLYRDENKEIC
+569 TIRFLYRNEKKEIC
-583 WENFD
+583 WKDFD
-588 AKFENAKW
+588 TKFANAKL
-596 LFSDEQKGIVK
+596 LFSKKQKGIVK
-607 TETIKALLRYFDGFD
+607 TETIKDLLRYFGGFD
-622 EIRGQYLFTSI
+622 EIKGQYLFTSI

-639 KCWKKN
+639 KCWKRN
-645 ILCSDNACVQRKV
+645 ILCSENEKVQENV
-658 QKLLMSD
+658 QKLLLSEEKPKNYSD
-665 KYQENY
+665 KE
-671 SEDYEHFINSTLIE
+671 YESFVESGLIE

-698 TERNGLGGIY
+698 TERNGLSGIY

-714 QGVLLSSNRRT
+714 YGVYLSSNRRE
-725 KCKKLNDLVT
+725 KCKMLNDLVK
-735 EKKISIANQN
+735 EKKLSIEKPDFNC
-745 LNIFVDD
+745 FVGG
-752 YCWGLYV
+752 YYWGLDV
-759 DFDIKEKTY
+759 KFVLDEKTY
-768 RWLETSVNG
+768 RWQETIENS
-777 KEVDKIVELYQT
+777 KETDKIDEFYPKT

-795 TLQWDDSIKDSSDL
+795 TLQWDDSINDSSDL
-809 ISKISQFSFT
+809 ISKISQFPFEGDLTK

>member
-1 MLYTLF
+1 MLCKMVYTLF

-42 KKSLEAPNNKTTL
+42 KKSLEDPNNKTTL

-60 SLEKDSFLPLDG
+60 NLENDSFLPLDG

-82 YWYVALKSKKL
+82 YWYVSLRAGMLSSDEIRKKL
-93 NDDNIRK
+93 ER
-100 ILEKFSYQTRASSCE
+100 FSYQTRASYCE

-121 NEIDLKKY
+121 NEKNLTNF
-129 EDYRN
+129 EEYRKFN
-134 SKSDKTIADE
+134 PK
-144 DYRNSKSDKTIA
+144 NTIA

-332 QMGPDEFA
+332 QMRPDEFA
-340 ASSEKES
+340 AGSEKKF
-347 NKSQKSDFEKLF
+347 NKSQKRDFEKLF
-359 GISDKSKTDDR
+359 GISDKSKTADDS
-370 LIVYDDFGVYSKY
+370 LIVYEDFDVYVKY
-383 LSEEKINVLDHV
+383 LSFEKIKNLDHV
-395 FLILDDQKNKVHDQ
+395 FLIISEDNY
-409 KNKVLDLINS
+409 KVLSSIKS
-419 ALNFNNVDDQE
+419 ALNFNNVDDQN
-430 SGYNFIPK
+430 SSYNFIPK
-438 EFVSTNLKERVY
+438 EFVSSNLKERVY
-450 FLAITLYIER
+450 FLAITLYLES
-460 TESAEAFNEVN
+460 TESATTFNEEN
-471 FKKWMRIIKNLI
+471 FKKWMRVVKNLI

-496 CMRLIKDLCVDPNVK
+496 CMRQIENLCQNPNEK
-511 DIYETLNNF
+511 DIYEILNNLDD
-520 NNNFS
+520 NFS
-525 NSQLG
+525 SSQLG

-543 LEEKKKG
+543 LVEK
-550 NSDWEEKIID
+550 DWESKIIE

-569 TIRFLYRDENKEIC
+569 TIRFLYRNEKKEIC
-583 WENFD
+583 WKDFD
-588 AKFENAKW
+588 TKFANAKL
-596 LFSDEQKGIVK
+596 LFSKKQKGIVK
-607 TETIKALLRYFDGFD
+607 TETIKDLLRYFGGFD
-622 EIRGQYLFTSI
+622 EIKGQYLFTSI

-639 KCWKKN
+639 KCWKRN
-645 ILCSDNACVQRKV
+645 ILCSENEKVQENV
-658 QKLLMSD
+658 QKLLLSEEKPKNYSD
-665 KYQENY
+665 KE
-671 SEDYEHFINSTLIE
+671 YESFVESGLIE

-698 TERNGLGGIY
+698 TERNGLRGIY

-714 QGVLLSSNRRT
+714 YGVYLSSNRRE
-725 KCKKLNDLVT
+725 KCKMLNDLVK
-735 EKKISIANQN
+735 EKKLSIAKPDFNC
-745 LNIFVDD
+745 FVGG
-752 YCWGLYV
+752 YYWGLDV
-759 DFDIKEKTY
+759 KFVLEEKTY
-768 RWLETSVNG
+768 RWQETIENS
-777 KEVDKIVELYQT
+777 KETDKIDEFYPKT
-789 KEYSKN
+789 KNYSKN
-795 TLQWDDSIKDSSDL
+795 TFQWDDNNNDSSDL
-809 ISKISQFSFT
+809 ISKISQFPFEGDLTK